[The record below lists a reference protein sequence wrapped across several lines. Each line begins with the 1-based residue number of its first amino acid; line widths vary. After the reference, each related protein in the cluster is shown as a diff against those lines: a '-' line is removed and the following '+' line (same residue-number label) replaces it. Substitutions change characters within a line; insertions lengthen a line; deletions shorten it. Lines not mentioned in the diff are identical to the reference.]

1 MEIKINAVG
10 FSASSQLEDF
20 IQKKI
25 SKLDRYHDGIIGSEV
40 TLKLE
45 KDDNLE
51 NKVVEVLLNIKGQD
65 VFAKKNAKKF
75 EEAVDELY
83 DVVKRQLVKIKDKES
98 RKYAEKRI
106 QTLYGNKSRRR
117 FGGVLFRRG
126 GG

>member
-25 SKLDRYHDGIIGSEV
+25 SKLDKYHDGIIGSEV

-51 NKVVEVLLNIKGQD
+51 NKVVEVLLNVKGQE

-83 DVVKRQLVKIKDKES
+83 DEVKRQLVKIKEKE
-98 RKYAEKRI
+98 REC
-106 QTLYGNKSRRR
+106 
-117 FGGVLFRRG
+117 
-126 GG
+126 

>member
-10 FSASSQLEDF
+10 FSSSSQLEDF

-25 SKLDRYHDGIIGSEV
+25 SKLDKYHDGIIGSEV

-51 NKVVEVLLNIKGQD
+51 NKVVEVLLNVKGQE

-83 DVVKRQLVKIKDKES
+83 DVVKRQLVKIKEKE
-98 RKYAEKRI
+98 REC
-106 QTLYGNKSRRR
+106 
-117 FGGVLFRRG
+117 
-126 GG
+126 

>member
-10 FSASSQLEDF
+10 FSASSQLEEF
-20 IQKKI
+20 LQKKI
-25 SKLDRYHDGIIGSEV
+25 SKLDKYHDGIIGSEV

-51 NKVVEVLLNIKGQD
+51 NKVVEVLLNVKGQE

-83 DVVKRQLVKIKDKES
+83 DVVKRQLVKIKEKE
-98 RKYAEKRI
+98 REC
-106 QTLYGNKSRRR
+106 
-117 FGGVLFRRG
+117 
-126 GG
+126 

>member
-25 SKLDRYHDGIIGSEV
+25 SKLEKYHDGIVGTDV

-51 NKVVEVLLNIKGQD
+51 NKVVEVTVSVKGQEI
-65 VFAKKNAKKF
+65 FAKKNAKKF

-83 DVVKRQLVKIKDKES
+83 DVLKRQLVKVKEKE
-98 RKYAEKRI
+98 REC
-106 QTLYGNKSRRR
+106 
-117 FGGVLFRRG
+117 
-126 GG
+126 

>member
-25 SKLDRYHDGIIGSEV
+25 SKLDKYHDGIIGSEV

-51 NKVVEVLLNIKGQD
+51 NKVRPRS
-65 VFAKKNAKKF
+65 FC
-75 EEAVDELY
+75 
-83 DVVKRQLVKIKDKES
+83 KEKCKEIRGSS
-98 RKYAEKRI
+98 R
-106 QTLYGNKSRRR
+106 
-117 FGGVLFRRG
+117 
-126 GG
+126 

>member
-25 SKLDRYHDGIIGSEV
+25 SKLDKYHDGIIGSEV

-51 NKVVEVLLNIKGQD
+51 NKVVEVLLNVKGQE

-83 DVVKRQLVKIKDKES
+83 DVVKRQLVKNKEKE
-98 RKYAEKRI
+98 REC
-106 QTLYGNKSRRR
+106 
-117 FGGVLFRRG
+117 
-126 GG
+126 

>member
-25 SKLDRYHDGIIGSEV
+25 SKLDKYHDGIIGSEV

-51 NKVVEVLLNIKGQD
+51 KKVGEVLLNVKGQE

-83 DVVKRQLVKIKDKES
+83 DVVKRQLVKIKEKE
-98 RKYAEKRI
+98 REC
-106 QTLYGNKSRRR
+106 
-117 FGGVLFRRG
+117 
-126 GG
+126 

>member
-25 SKLDRYHDGIIGSEV
+25 SKLDKYHDGIIGSEV

-51 NKVVEVLLNIKGQD
+51 NKVVEVLLNVKGQE
-65 VFAKKNAKKF
+65 VFSKKNAKKF

-83 DVVKRQLVKIKDKES
+83 DVVKRQLVKIKEKE
-98 RKYAEKRI
+98 REC
-106 QTLYGNKSRRR
+106 
-117 FGGVLFRRG
+117 
-126 GG
+126 

>member
-25 SKLDRYHDGIIGSEV
+25 SKLDKYDDGIIGSEV

-51 NKVVEVLLNIKGQD
+51 NKVVEVLLNVKGQE

-83 DVVKRQLVKIKDKES
+83 DVVKRQLVKIKEKE
-98 RKYAEKRI
+98 REC
-106 QTLYGNKSRRR
+106 
-117 FGGVLFRRG
+117 
-126 GG
+126 

>member
-1 MEIKINAVG
+1 MEIRINAVG

-25 SKLDRYHDGIIGSEV
+25 SKLDKYHDGIIGSEV

-51 NKVVEVLLNIKGQD
+51 NKVVEVLLNVKGQE

-83 DVVKRQLVKIKDKES
+83 DVVKRQLVKIKEKE
-98 RKYAEKRI
+98 REC
-106 QTLYGNKSRRR
+106 
-117 FGGVLFRRG
+117 
-126 GG
+126 

>member
-25 SKLDRYHDGIIGSEV
+25 SKLDKYHDGIIGSEV

-51 NKVVEVLLNIKGQD
+51 NKVVEVLLNVKGQE

-83 DVVKRQLVKIKDKES
+83 YVVKRQLVKIKEKE
-98 RKYAEKRI
+98 REC
-106 QTLYGNKSRRR
+106 
-117 FGGVLFRRG
+117 
-126 GG
+126 

>member
-25 SKLDRYHDGIIGSEV
+25 SKLDKYHDGIIGSEV

-51 NKVVEVLLNIKGQD
+51 NKVVEVLLNVKGQE

-83 DVVKRQLVKIKDKES
+83 DVVKSQLVKIKEKE
-98 RKYAEKRI
+98 REC
-106 QTLYGNKSRRR
+106 
-117 FGGVLFRRG
+117 
-126 GG
+126 

>member
-1 MEIKINAVG
+1 MEFKINAVG

-25 SKLDRYHDGIIGSEV
+25 SKLDKYHDGIIGSEV

-51 NKVVEVLLNIKGQD
+51 NKVVEVLLNVKGQE

-83 DVVKRQLVKIKDKES
+83 DVVKRQLVKIKEKE
-98 RKYAEKRI
+98 REC
-106 QTLYGNKSRRR
+106 
-117 FGGVLFRRG
+117 
-126 GG
+126 

>member
-25 SKLDRYHDGIIGSEV
+25 SKLDKYHDGIIGSEV
-40 TLKLE
+40 TLKKK

-51 NKVVEVLLNIKGQD
+51 NKVVEVLLNVKGQE

-83 DVVKRQLVKIKDKES
+83 DVVKRQLVKIKEKE
-98 RKYAEKRI
+98 REC
-106 QTLYGNKSRRR
+106 
-117 FGGVLFRRG
+117 
-126 GG
+126 

>member
-25 SKLDRYHDGIIGSEV
+25 SKLDKYHDGIIGSEV

-51 NKVVEVLLNIKGQD
+51 NKVVEVLLNVKGQE

-83 DVVKRQLVKIKDKES
+83 DVVKRQLVKIKEKE
-98 RKYAEKRI
+98 RECLKD
-106 QTLYGNKSRRR
+106 
-117 FGGVLFRRG
+117 
-126 GG
+126 

>member
-25 SKLDRYHDGIIGSEV
+25 SKLDKYHDGIIGSEV

-51 NKVVEVLLNIKGQD
+51 HKVLEVLLNVKGQE

-83 DVVKRQLVKIKDKES
+83 DVVKRQLVKIKEKE
-98 RKYAEKRI
+98 REC
-106 QTLYGNKSRRR
+106 
-117 FGGVLFRRG
+117 
-126 GG
+126 

>member
-1 MEIKINAVG
+1 MNIRINPVG

-20 IQKKI
+20 IQKKF
-25 SKLDRYHDGIIGSEV
+25 SKLEKYNDAIVSIEV

-51 NKVVEVLLNIKGQD
+51 NKVVEVRVEIKGQD

-83 DVVKRQLVKIKDKES
+83 DVVKRQLVKIKEKE
-98 RKYAEKRI
+98 REN
-106 QTLYGNKSRRR
+106 QG
-117 FGGVLFRRG
+117 
-126 GG
+126 

>member
-25 SKLDRYHDGIIGSEV
+25 SKLDKYHDGIIGSEV

-51 NKVVEVLLNIKGQD
+51 NKVVEVLLNVKGQE

-83 DVVKRQLVKIKDKES
+83 DVVKRQLVKIKEKERES
-98 RKYAEKRI
+98 RMINSAESLI
-106 QTLYGNKSRRR
+106 SRA
-117 FGGVLFRRG
+117 
-126 GG
+126 

>member
-10 FSASSQLEDF
+10 FSESSQLEDF

-25 SKLDRYHDGIIGSEV
+25 SKLDKYHDGIIGSEV

-51 NKVVEVLLNIKGQD
+51 NKVVEVLLNVKGQE

-83 DVVKRQLVKIKDKES
+83 DVVKSQLVKIKEKE
-98 RKYAEKRI
+98 REC
-106 QTLYGNKSRRR
+106 
-117 FGGVLFRRG
+117 
-126 GG
+126 

>member
-25 SKLDRYHDGIIGSEV
+25 SKLDKYHDGIIGSEV

-51 NKVVEVLLNIKGQD
+51 NKVVEVYRPRS
-65 VFAKKNAKKF
+65 FC
-75 EEAVDELY
+75 
-83 DVVKRQLVKIKDKES
+83 KEKCKEIRGSS
-98 RKYAEKRI
+98 R
-106 QTLYGNKSRRR
+106 
-117 FGGVLFRRG
+117 
-126 GG
+126 